1 MVGGLWVALGAHSCP
16 RNLMKLILV
25 CGTGLG
31 VLSPFLP
38 CRITSST
45 WSLRN
50 WSQEKANVP
59 MTPSW
64 TQPQPSSVSDPT
76 PPGSMVSVRSLCH

>member
-1 MVGGLWVALGAHSCP
+1 MALGACSCP
-16 RNLMKLILV
+16 QTLVKLTLLV
-25 CGTGLG
+25 CGTGLD

-38 CRITSST
+38 YRITSST

-50 WSQEKANVP
+50 SSQGKANVH

-76 PPGSMVSVRSLCH
+76 PPRVYGHST